1 MTIEPV
7 NRHLL
12 VELVEDESDESES
25 ALVLLPE
32 GYQKPA
38 SPYSIVKLV
47 NHAQDCK
54 IAYAGEKL
62 LIPTSMMIEASCG
75 GRAINLIQ
83 ENYVLA
89 VLS

>member
-1 MTIEPV
+1 
-7 NRHLL
+7 L
-12 VELVEDESDESES
+12 VELIEDESDESDG

-32 GYQKPA
+32 GYQKPI
-38 SPYSIVKLV
+38 SPYAVVRLV
-47 NHAQDCK
+47 NHAQDCE